1 MNADINRRLE
11 NLIRFGTI
19 KTINPSKPIPLVTVE
34 LDDIVTPEIRFFN
47 ARSGKDSTWDPPS
60 ENEEVMVISPCGEI
74 GPTSVVFYGLYN
86 NDHPS
91 PSHDLNKKIRVF
103 ADGCIIA
110 YDVAAHQLSAI
121 LPSGG
126 KAIVTADGGVTVN
139 GDTTINGNLQVNG
152 STAMTGNNTVMG
164 SQLVQGSSHSTGAF
178 STEADVKA
186 GDISLKNH
194 KTSGVQPGSGESGGP
209 IP

>member
-19 KTINPSKPIPLVTVE
+19 KTVNPSKPIPLVTVD

-47 ARSGKDSTWDPPS
+47 ARAGNDSTWDPPS
-60 ENEEVMVISPCGEI
+60 EDEEVIVISPCGEI

-86 NDHPS
+86 DDHPA
-91 PSHDLNKKIRVF
+91 PSDDLNKKIRVF
-103 ADGCIIA
+103 ADGCVIA
-110 YDVAAHQLSAI
+110 YDVAAHHLSAI

-126 KAIVTADGGVTVN
+126 KAIVTANGGITVN
-139 GDTTINGNLQVNG
+139 GNTTINGNLQVNG
-152 STAMTGNNTVMG
+152 STAMTGNNTVGG

-178 STEADVKA
+178 STEGDVKA
-186 GDISLKNH
+186 GPISLKEH
-194 KTSGVQPGSGESGGP
+194 KHPGDSGGTTGGS

>member
-19 KTINPSKPIPLVTVE
+19 KTVNPSKPIPLVTVD

-47 ARSGKDSTWDPPS
+47 ARSGDDLTWDPPS
-60 ENEEVMVISPCGEI
+60 LGEEVMVISPCGEI

-86 NDHPS
+86 NEYPAPS
-91 PSHDLNKKIRVF
+91 DDLNKKIRVF
-103 ADGCIIA
+103 SDGCIIA
-110 YDVAAHQLSAI
+110 YDISAHQLSAI

-126 KAIVTADGGVTVN
+126 KAILTADGGITVN
-139 GDTTINGNLQVNG
+139 GDTTINGNLQING
-152 STAMTGNNTVMG
+152 STAMTGNNTVGG
-164 SQLVQGSSHSTGAF
+164 SQLVLGSSHSTGNF

-186 GDISLKNH
+186 GSISLKEH
-194 KTSGVQPGSGESGGP
+194 KHPGDSGGTTGGP

>member
-19 KTINPSKPIPLVTVE
+19 KTVNPSKPIPLVTVD

-47 ARSGKDSTWDPPS
+47 ARSGNDSTWDPPS
-60 ENEEVMVISPCGEI
+60 LDEEVIVISPCGEI

-86 NDHPS
+86 NEHPA
-91 PSHDLNKKIRVF
+91 PSDNLNKKIRVF
-103 ADGCIIA
+103 ADGCVIA
-110 YDVAAHQLSAI
+110 YDVSAHQLSAI

-126 KAIVTADGGVTVN
+126 KAIVTADGGITIN

-152 STAMTGNNTVMG
+152 STAMTGNNTIGG

-186 GDISLKNH
+186 GSISLKEH
-194 KTSGVQPGSGESGGP
+194 KHPGDSGGTTGGP
-209 IP
+209 FP

>member
-19 KTINPSKPIPLVTVE
+19 KTVNPSKPIPLVTVD

-47 ARSGKDSTWDPPS
+47 ARSGDDSTWDPPS
-60 ENEEVMVISPCGEI
+60 LGEEVMVISPCGEI

-86 NDHPS
+86 NEHPA
-91 PSHDLNKKIRVF
+91 PSDDLNQKIRVF
-103 ADGCIIA
+103 ADGCVIA

-126 KAIVTADGGVTVN
+126 KAIVTADGGITVN
-139 GDTTINGNLQVNG
+139 GDTTINGNLQING
-152 STAMTGNNTVMG
+152 STAMTGNNTVGG
-164 SQLVQGSSHSTGAF
+164 SQLVQGSSHSMGAF

-186 GDISLKNH
+186 GSISLKEH
-194 KTSGVQPGSGESGGP
+194 KHPGDSGGTTGGP

>member
-19 KTINPSKPIPLVTVE
+19 KTVNPSKPIPLVTVD

-47 ARSGKDSTWDPPS
+47 ARAGNDSTWDPPS
-60 ENEEVMVISPCGEI
+60 EDEEVIVISPCGEI

-86 NDHPS
+86 DDHPA
-91 PSHDLNKKIRVF
+91 PSDDLNKKIRVF
-103 ADGCIIA
+103 ADGCVIA
-110 YDVAAHQLSAI
+110 YDVSAHQLSAI

-126 KAIVTADGGVTVN
+126 KAIVTADGGITVN
-139 GDTTINGNLQVNG
+139 GDTTINGNLQING
-152 STAMTGNNTVMG
+152 STAMTGNNTVGG

-186 GDISLKNH
+186 DSISLKEH
-194 KTSGVQPGSGESGGP
+194 KHPGDSGGTTGGP

>member
-19 KTINPSKPIPLVTVE
+19 KTVNPSKPIPLVTVD

-60 ENEEVMVISPCGEI
+60 DGEEVIVVSPCGDI

-86 NDHPS
+86 NEHPA
-91 PSHDLNKKIRVF
+91 PSDDLNKKIRVF
-103 ADGCIIA
+103 ADGCVIA

-186 GDISLKNH
+186 GDISLKSH
-194 KTSGVQPGSGESGGP
+194 RTSGVQPGSGESGGP

>member
-19 KTINPSKPIPLVTVE
+19 KTVNPSKEIPLVTVD

-47 ARSGKDSTWDPPS
+47 ARSGDDSTWDPPS
-60 ENEEVMVISPCGEI
+60 LGEEVMVISPCGEI

-86 NDHPS
+86 NEHPA
-91 PSHDLNKKIRVF
+91 PSDDLNQKIRVF
-103 ADGCIIA
+103 GDGCVIA

-126 KAIVTADGGVTVN
+126 KAIVTADGGITVN

-152 STAMTGNNTVMG
+152 STAMTGNNTVGG

-178 STEADVKA
+178 STEADVQA
-186 GDISLKNH
+186 GSISLKAH
-194 KTSGVQPGSGESGGP
+194 KHPGDSGGTTGGP

>member
-19 KTINPSKPIPLVTVE
+19 KTVNPSKPIPLVTVD

-47 ARSGKDSTWDPPS
+47 ARSGNDSTWDPPS
-60 ENEEVMVISPCGEI
+60 VEEEVMVISPCGEI

-86 NDHPS
+86 NEHPS
-91 PSHDLNKKIRVF
+91 PSDDLNKKIRVF

-110 YDVAAHQLSAI
+110 YDVAAHHLSAI

-126 KAIVTADGGVTVN
+126 KAIVTADGGITVN
-139 GDTTINGNLQVNG
+139 GDTTINGNLQING
-152 STAMTGNNTVMG
+152 STAMTGNNTVGG
-164 SQLVQGSSHSTGAF
+164 SQFVQGSSHSTGAF

-186 GDISLKNH
+186 GSISLKEH
-194 KTSGVQPGSGESGGP
+194 KHPGDSGGTTGGP

>member
-11 NLIRFGTI
+11 NLIRFGKI
-19 KTINPSKPIPLVTVE
+19 KTVNPSKPIPLVTVD

-47 ARSGKDSTWDPPS
+47 ARSGDDSNWDPPS
-60 ENEEVMVISPCGEI
+60 LDEEVMVISPCGEI

-86 NDHPS
+86 NEHPA
-91 PSHDLNKKIRVF
+91 PSDDLNKKIRVF
-103 ADGCIIA
+103 ADGCVIA
-110 YDVAAHQLSAI
+110 YDVSAHQLSAI

-126 KAIVTADGGVTVN
+126 KAVVTADGGITVN
-139 GDTTINGNLQVNG
+139 GNTTINGNLQVNG
-152 STAMTGNNTVMG
+152 STAMTGNNTVGG

-186 GDISLKNH
+186 GSISLKEH
-194 KTSGVQPGSGESGGP
+194 KHPGDSGGTTGGP

>member
-19 KTINPSKPIPLVTVE
+19 KTVNPSKPIPLVTVD

-47 ARSGKDSTWDPPS
+47 ARSGDDSNWDPPS
-60 ENEEVMVISPCGEI
+60 LDEEVMVISPCGDI

-86 NDHPS
+86 NEHPA
-91 PSHDLNKKIRVF
+91 PSDDLNQKIRVF
-103 ADGCIIA
+103 ADGCVIA
-110 YDVAAHQLSAI
+110 YDISAHQLSAI

-126 KAIVTADGGVTVN
+126 KAIVTADGGITVN
-139 GDTTINGNLQVNG
+139 GDTTINGNLHING
-152 STAMTGNNTVMG
+152 STAMTGNNTVGG

-186 GDISLKNH
+186 GSISLKEH
-194 KTSGVQPGSGESGGP
+194 KHPGDSGGTTGGP

>member
-19 KTINPSKPIPLVTVE
+19 KTVNPSKPIPLVTVD

-47 ARSGKDSTWDPPS
+47 ARSGDDSIWDPPS
-60 ENEEVMVISPCGEI
+60 LDEEVMVISPCGEI

-86 NDHPS
+86 NEHPS
-91 PSHDLNKKIRVF
+91 PSDDLNKKIRVF
-103 ADGCIIA
+103 ADGCVIA
-110 YDVAAHQLSAI
+110 YDVSAHQLSAI

-126 KAIVTADGGVTVN
+126 KAIVTADGGITIN

-152 STAMTGNNTVMG
+152 STAMTGNNTIGG

-186 GDISLKNH
+186 GSISLKEH
-194 KTSGVQPGSGESGGP
+194 KHPGDSGGATGVP
-209 IP
+209 FP

>member
-11 NLIRFGTI
+11 NLIRFGKI
-19 KTINPSKPIPLVTVE
+19 KTVNPSKPIPLVTVD

-47 ARSGKDSTWDPPS
+47 ARSGDDSNWDPPS
-60 ENEEVMVISPCGEI
+60 LDEEVMVISPCGEI

-86 NDHPS
+86 NEHPA
-91 PSHDLNKKIRVF
+91 PSDDLNKKIRVF
-103 ADGCIIA
+103 ADGCVIA
-110 YDVAAHQLSAI
+110 YDVSAHQLSAI

-126 KAIVTADGGVTVN
+126 KAVVTADGGITVN
-139 GDTTINGNLQVNG
+139 GNTTINGNLQVNG
-152 STAMTGNNTVMG
+152 STAMTGNNTVGG
-164 SQLVQGSSHSTGAF
+164 SQLVQGSSHSTGTF

-186 GDISLKNH
+186 GSISLKEH
-194 KTSGVQPGSGESGGP
+194 KHPGDSGGTTGGP

>member
-19 KTINPSKPIPLVTVE
+19 KTVNPSKPIPLVTVD

-47 ARSGKDSTWDPPS
+47 ARSGDDSTWDPPS
-60 ENEEVMVISPCGEI
+60 LDEEVMVISPCGEI

-86 NDHPS
+86 NEHPA
-91 PSHDLNKKIRVF
+91 PSDDLNQKIRVF
-103 ADGCIIA
+103 ADGCVIA
-110 YDVAAHQLSAI
+110 YDISAHQLSAI

-126 KAIVTADGGVTVN
+126 KAIVTADGGITVN
-139 GDTTINGNLQVNG
+139 GDTTINGNLQING
-152 STAMTGNNTVMG
+152 STAMTGNNTVGG

-186 GDISLKNH
+186 GSISLKEH
-194 KTSGVQPGSGESGGP
+194 KHPGDSGGTTGGP

>member
-19 KTINPSKPIPLVTVE
+19 KTVNPSKPIPLVTVD

-47 ARSGKDSTWDPPS
+47 ARSGDDSTWDLPS
-60 ENEEVMVISPCGEI
+60 LDEEVMVISACGEI

-86 NDHPS
+86 NEYPAPS
-91 PSHDLNKKIRVF
+91 DDLNKKIRVF
-103 ADGCIIA
+103 ADGCVIA
-110 YDVAAHQLSAI
+110 YDISAHQLSAI

-126 KAIVTADGGVTVN
+126 KAVVTADGGITVN
-139 GDTTINGNLQVNG
+139 GNTTINGNLQVNG
-152 STAMTGNNTVMG
+152 STAMTGNNTVGG

-186 GDISLKNH
+186 GSISLKEH
-194 KTSGVQPGSGESGGP
+194 KHPGDSGGTTGGS

>member
-19 KTINPSKPIPLVTVE
+19 KTINPSKPIPLVTVD

-60 ENEEVMVISPCGEI
+60 EHEEVMVISPCGEI

-86 NDHPS
+86 NEHPA
-91 PSHDLNKKIRVF
+91 PSDDLNKKIRVF
-103 ADGCIIA
+103 ADGCVIA

-126 KAIVTADGGVTVN
+126 KAIVTADGGITVN
-139 GDTTINGNLQVNG
+139 GDTTINGNLHVNG
-152 STAMTGNNTVMG
+152 STAMTGNNTVGG

-186 GDISLKNH
+186 GSISLKGH
-194 KTSGVQPGSGESGGP
+194 KHPGDSGGTTGGP
-209 IP
+209 TP

>member
-19 KTINPSKPIPLVTVE
+19 KTINPSKPIPLVTVD

-47 ARSGKDSTWDPPS
+47 ARSGNDSTWDPPS
-60 ENEEVMVISPCGEI
+60 EHEEVMVISPCGEI

-86 NDHPS
+86 NEHPA
-91 PSHDLNKKIRVF
+91 PSDDLNKKIRVF
-103 ADGCIIA
+103 ADGCVIA

-139 GDTTINGNLQVNG
+139 GDTTINGNLLVNG
-152 STAMTGNNTVMG
+152 SSVTTGNNTVGG
-164 SQLVQGSSHSTGAF
+164 SQLVQGSSHSKGDF
-178 STEADVKA
+178 STEGDVKA
-186 GDISLKNH
+186 GSISQLHH
-194 KTSGVQPGSGESGGP
+194 KHPGDSGGTTGEP

>member
-19 KTINPSKPIPLVTVE
+19 KTVNPSKPIPLVTVD

-47 ARSGKDSTWDPPS
+47 ARSGDDSNWDPPS
-60 ENEEVMVISPCGEI
+60 LEEEVMVISPCGEI

-86 NDHPS
+86 NEHPA
-91 PSHDLNKKIRVF
+91 PSDDLNQKIRVF
-103 ADGCIIA
+103 ADGCVIA
-110 YDVAAHQLSAI
+110 YDISAHQLSAI

-126 KAIVTADGGVTVN
+126 KAIVTADGGITVN
-139 GDTTINGNLQVNG
+139 GNTTINGNLQING
-152 STAMTGNNTVMG
+152 STAMTGNNTVGG

-186 GDISLKNH
+186 GSISLKEH
-194 KTSGVQPGSGESGGP
+194 KHPGDSGGTTGGP
-209 IP
+209 TP

>member
-19 KTINPSKPIPLVTVE
+19 KTVNPSKPIPLVTVD

-47 ARSGKDSTWDPPS
+47 ARSGDDSNWDPPS
-60 ENEEVMVISPCGEI
+60 LDEEVMVISPCGEI

-86 NDHPS
+86 NEHPA
-91 PSHDLNKKIRVF
+91 PSDDLNQKIRVF
-103 ADGCIIA
+103 ADGCVIA
-110 YDVAAHQLSAI
+110 YDISAHQLSAI

-126 KAIVTADGGVTVN
+126 KAIVTANGGITVN
-139 GDTTINGNLQVNG
+139 GDTTINGNLQING
-152 STAMTGNNTVMG
+152 STAMTGNNTVGG

-186 GDISLKNH
+186 GSISLKEH
-194 KTSGVQPGSGESGGP
+194 KHPGDSGGTTGGP

>member
-19 KTINPSKPIPLVTVE
+19 KTVNPSKPIPLVTVD

-47 ARSGKDSTWDPPS
+47 ARSGDDSTWDPPS
-60 ENEEVMVISPCGEI
+60 LDEEVMVISPCGEI

-86 NDHPS
+86 NEHPA
-91 PSHDLNKKIRVF
+91 PSDDLNQKIRVF
-103 ADGCIIA
+103 ADGCVIA
-110 YDVAAHQLSAI
+110 YDISAHQLSAI

-126 KAIVTADGGVTVN
+126 KAIVTADGGITVN
-139 GDTTINGNLQVNG
+139 GDTTINGNLQING
-152 STAMTGNNTVMG
+152 STAMTGNNTVGG

-178 STEADVKA
+178 STEGDVKA
-186 GDISLKNH
+186 GSISLKEH
-194 KTSGVQPGSGESGGP
+194 KHPGDSGGTTGGP

>member
-19 KTINPSKPIPLVTVE
+19 KTVNPSKPIPLVTVD

-47 ARSGKDSTWDPPS
+47 ARSGNDSTWDPPS
-60 ENEEVMVISPCGEI
+60 ENEEVIVISPCGEI

-86 NDHPS
+86 NDHPA
-91 PSHDLNKKIRVF
+91 PSDDLNKKIRVF
-103 ADGCIIA
+103 ADGCVIA
-110 YDVAAHQLSAI
+110 YDVSAHQLSAI

-126 KAIVTADGGVTVN
+126 KAIVTADGGITVN

-152 STAMTGNNTVMG
+152 STAMTGNNTVAG

-178 STEADVKA
+178 STDADVKA
-186 GDISLKNH
+186 GDISLKSH

>member
-19 KTINPSKPIPLVTVE
+19 KTVNPSKPIPLVTVD

-47 ARSGKDSTWDPPS
+47 ARSGDDSTWDPPS
-60 ENEEVMVISPCGEI
+60 LDEEVMVISPCGEI

-86 NDHPS
+86 NEHPS
-91 PSHDLNKKIRVF
+91 PSDDLNKKIRVF
-103 ADGCIIA
+103 ADGCVIA
-110 YDVAAHQLSAI
+110 YDISAHQLSAI

-126 KAIVTADGGVTVN
+126 KAIVTADGGITVN
-139 GDTTINGNLQVNG
+139 GNTTINGNLQVNG
-152 STAMTGNNTVMG
+152 STAMTGNNTVGG

-186 GDISLKNH
+186 GSISLKEH
-194 KTSGVQPGSGESGGP
+194 KHPGDSGGTTGGP

>member
-19 KTINPSKPIPLVTVE
+19 KTVNPSKPIPLVTVD
-34 LDDIVTPEIRFFN
+34 LDDIVTPEIRFLN
-47 ARSGKDSTWDPPS
+47 ARSGNDSNWDPPS
-60 ENEEVMVISPCGEI
+60 EDEEVIVISPCGEI
-74 GPTSVVFYGLYN
+74 GPTSVVLYGLYN
-86 NDHPS
+86 NDHPA
-91 PSHDLNKKIRVF
+91 PSDDLNKKIRVF

-110 YDVAAHQLSAI
+110 YDVSAHQLSAI

-126 KAIVTADGGVTVN
+126 NAIVTADGGITVN
-139 GDTTINGNLQVNG
+139 GNTTINGNLQVNG
-152 STAMTGNNTVMG
+152 STAMTGNNTVGG

-186 GDISLKNH
+186 GDISLKSH

>member
-19 KTINPSKPIPLVTVE
+19 KTVNPSKPITLVTVD

-47 ARSGKDSTWDPPS
+47 ARSGDDSTWDPPS
-60 ENEEVMVISPCGEI
+60 LDEEVMVISPCGEI

-86 NDHPS
+86 NDHPA
-91 PSHDLNKKIRVF
+91 PSDDLNKKIRVF

-110 YDVAAHQLSAI
+110 YDISAHQLSAI

-126 KAIVTADGGVTVN
+126 KAIVTADGGITVN
-139 GDTTINGNLQVNG
+139 GNTTINGNLQVNG
-152 STAMTGNNTVMG
+152 STAMTGNNTVGG

-186 GDISLKNH
+186 GSISLKEH
-194 KTSGVQPGSGESGGP
+194 KHPGDSGGTTGGP